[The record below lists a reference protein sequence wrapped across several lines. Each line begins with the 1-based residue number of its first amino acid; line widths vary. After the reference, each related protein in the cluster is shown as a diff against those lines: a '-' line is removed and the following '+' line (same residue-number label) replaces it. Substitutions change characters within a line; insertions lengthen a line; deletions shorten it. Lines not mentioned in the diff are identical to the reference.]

1 MTTTQTSETALAVLD
16 DFPMVRRFEWLSVLG
31 RACRSPRG
39 MIGLGLTLLVLA
51 VAFAGPFLTPV
62 DPNEVGVVRAFA
74 APSAQAVFGG
84 DLLGRDVF
92 SRVLAGGWQIIVLA
106 TIATAI
112 GVAVGAVAGV
122 AAAYLG
128 GWLDNLIMR
137 VVDIVLAFPQLVFA
151 LLLISVAGNNVWL
164 LVVAVGTSHAPQ
176 VARVIRAAALDV
188 TERDYVKAVAITGVS
203 PARIMVREV
212 LPNLTTPLMVESGLR
227 MSFSII
233 VMAGLAFLGFG
244 FQPPD
249 ANWGYMINENRIGA
263 AVNPL
268 AILVPAILLAVFAI
282 GVNTFADAVT
292 RSALRVDRTVRASIT
307 ADAGS
312 VAVLPDAGSPGHAVV
327 LPTEGHA
334 GPSKESKTP

>member
-1 MTTTQTSETALAVLD
+1 MTTIQSPEAADIALEEV
-16 DFPMVRRFEWLSVLG
+16 PMVRRFEWLSVLG
-31 RACRSPRG
+31 RSCQSTRG
-39 MIGLGLTLLVLA
+39 MVGLGLTFLVLA
-51 VAFAGPFLTPV
+51 VAFLGPLFAPEE
-62 DPNEVGVVRAFA
+62 PNKVGVVGAFA
-74 APSAQAVFGG
+74 GPSSNAIFGG
-84 DLLGRDVF
+84 DALGRDVL
-92 SRVLAGGWQIIVLA
+92 SRVLSGGWQIIVLA
-106 TIATAI
+106 TIATAL
-112 GVAVGAVAGV
+112 GVVVGAIAGV

-137 VVDIVLAFPQLVFA
+137 VVDVVLAFPQLVFA
-151 LLLISVAGNNVWL
+151 LLLISVAGNQLWL

-203 PARIMVREV
+203 PGRVMLREV

-263 AVNPL
+263 AINPL
-268 AILVPAILLAVFAI
+268 AILVPAMLLAIFAI

-312 VAVLPDAGSPGHAVV
+312 PALAVV
-327 LPTEGHA
+327 LPAEDQA
-334 GPSKESKTP
+334 MPSKETKTL

>member
-1 MTTTQTSETALAVLD
+1 MSSIQFPHAVDPALEAV
-16 DFPMVRRFEWLSVLG
+16 PMVRRFEWLSVLG
-31 RACRSPRG
+31 RACRSQRG
-39 MIGLGLTLLVLA
+39 VIGLGLTALVLA
-51 VAFAGPFLTPV
+51 VAFIGPFVTPV
-62 DPNEVGVVRAFA
+62 DPNQVGVVGAFA
-74 APSAQAVFGG
+74 APSPAAIFGG
-84 DLLGRDVF
+84 DVLGRDVF
-92 SRVLAGGWQIIVLA
+92 SRVLAGGWEIIVLA
-106 TIATAI
+106 TIATVI
-112 GVAVGAVAGV
+112 GVAVGAIAGV

-137 VVDIVLAFPQLVFA
+137 VVDIILAFPQLVFA

-164 LVVAVGTSHAPQ
+164 LVIAVGTSHAPQ

-203 PARIMVREV
+203 PARVMLREV
-212 LPNLTTPLMVESGLR
+212 LPNLTTPLMVEAGLR

-263 AVNPL
+263 AINPL
-268 AILVPAILLAVFAI
+268 AILAPAVMLAVFAV

-292 RSALRVDRTVRASIT
+292 RSALRVDRTVRASIA
-307 ADAGS
+307 ADGS
-312 VAVLPDAGSPGHAVV
+312 AVGVVAPAEDHA
-327 LPTEGHA
+327 A
-334 GPSKESKTP
+334 PSKEPKAP